1 MDAIANNQC
10 LILAEPCIFWA
21 SRVAVAVKAWQ
32 PEMLAVFIW
41 TVAGGLRKTP
51 WAKAVGTAAQERSRS
66 SRCWLFGTSIV
77 ANIYICQLLSR
88 KVSAAVAVKFV
99 FQSGCLLL
107 QLPFLSGVLHCARTL
122 FFTRVCLQR
131 GGRVAVAFQMNY
143 FFLIL
148 QRGVDP
154 L

>member
-1 MDAIANNQC
+1 MGEGGWYSSSGAIQKFKV
-10 LILAEPCIFWA
+10 LA
-21 SRVAVAVKAWQ
+21 
-32 PEMLAVFIW
+32 
-41 TVAGGLRKTP
+41 LRHFN
-51 WAKAVGTAAQERSRS
+51 S
-66 SRCWLFGTSIV
+66 SKY
-77 ANIYICQLLSR
+77 IYICQLLSR

-122 FFTRVCLQR
+122 FFTRVCPQR